1 MSAATAA
8 AETLHVPVM
17 GAEVVQNL
25 SPRADGSY
33 VDGTFGAGGYS
44 RMLLDAGA
52 GHVFGIDRDATAIA
66 GGEHLVEAYPSRL
79 VLLEGQFGEMS
90 RLLEAAGVDAVDGVA
105 LDLGVS
111 SMQIDQADRG
121 FSFMRD
127 GPLDMRM
134 GRDGPSA
141 ADLVNHVDEF
151 TLADWFWRYGE
162 ERHSRRIARAI
173 IAARA
178 IEPLTR
184 TLQLAE
190 IVARAMPRMIRTIIQ
205 QRARSRGCDRGAGA
219 GCGRPRCASRS
230 TGSRVSTRSAGT
242 RSRTRC
248 ARPRR

>member
-44 RMLLDAGA
+44 RMLLDAALAMCLASTVTPLLSLAASIWWKPTRA
-52 GHVFGIDRDATAIA
+52 GWCCWKANLARCPVCWKLQGWMLWT
-66 GGEHLVEAYPSRL
+66 
-79 VLLEGQFGEMS
+79 
-90 RLLEAAGVDAVDGVA
+90 GVA

-134 GRDGPSA
+134 GRG
-141 ADLVNHVDEF
+141 
-151 TLADWFWRYGE
+151 
-162 ERHSRRIARAI
+162 RA
-173 IAARA
+173 
-178 IEPLTR
+178 E
-184 TLQLAE
+184 
-190 IVARAMPRMIRTIIQ
+190 
-205 QRARSRGCDRGAGA
+205 
-219 GCGRPRCASRS
+219 CGRS
-230 TGSRVSTRSAGT
+230 G
-242 RSRTRC
+242 
-248 ARPRR
+248 